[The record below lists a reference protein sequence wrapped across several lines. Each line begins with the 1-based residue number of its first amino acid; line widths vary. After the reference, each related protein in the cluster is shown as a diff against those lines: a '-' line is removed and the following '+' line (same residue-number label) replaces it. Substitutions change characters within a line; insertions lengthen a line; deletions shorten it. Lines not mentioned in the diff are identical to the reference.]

1 MRQQATQAVE
11 AAAAVQARVEST
23 FARIAATRMHGLPI
37 CHPGLGV
44 EAVDFRPHAGDWL
57 GALLTPWS
65 LSLMIMPGH
74 NGRFRPLAANA
85 VQIWRFPSGD
95 YDFIG
100 NHEPALG
107 DYQLC
112 SLYSPMFGFADQ
124 AGARQAARL
133 ALAALFDPD
142 LVDAVERNDHIDRPP
157 RVTEAHGGPAEPSR
171 RRFLRA
177 FVP

>member
-1 MRQQATQAVE
+1 MQPQATQGLE
-11 AAAAVQARVEST
+11 AAAVVQARVESV

-44 EAVDFRPHAGDWL
+44 EAVDFRLHAGDWL
-57 GALLTPWS
+57 GGLLTPWS
-65 LSLMIMPGH
+65 LSLMILPGH
-74 NGRFRPLAANA
+74 NGRFRPLARNE
-85 VQIWRFPSGD
+85 VQTWRFPSGD
-95 YDFIG
+95 YEFIG

-112 SLYSPMFGFADQ
+112 SLYSPMFGFDDQ
-124 AGARQAARL
+124 AHARQAARI
-133 ALAALFDPD
+133 ALSALFDPH
-142 LVDAVERNDHIDRPP
+142 LVDAVEKNDHIDRSP
-157 RVTEAHGGPAEPSR
+157 RVTETPPAPTEPAR

>member
-1 MRQQATQAVE
+1 MRPQTAQALE

-23 FARIAATRMHGLPI
+23 FTWIAATRMHGLPI

-44 EAVDFRPHAGDWL
+44 EAVGFRAHAGDWL

-65 LSLMIMPGH
+65 LSLMILPGH
-74 NGRFRPLAANA
+74 DGRFRPLAASA
-85 VQIWRFPSGD
+85 MQTWRFPSGD

-124 AGARQAARL
+124 AHARQAARL

-142 LVDAVERNDHIDRPP
+142 LVDSVEKNEHSDRPP
-157 RVTEAHGGPAEPSR
+157 RVIEAPGVPAEPSR